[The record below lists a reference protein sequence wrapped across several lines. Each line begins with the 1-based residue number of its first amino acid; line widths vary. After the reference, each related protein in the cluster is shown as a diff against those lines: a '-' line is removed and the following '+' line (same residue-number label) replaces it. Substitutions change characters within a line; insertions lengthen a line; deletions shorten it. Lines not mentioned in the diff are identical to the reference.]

1 MINKY
6 RLTSPAFEREKEED
20 KISPKKVYFIAVE
33 GNITEVEYFDM
44 INQHREEL
52 GIHSLITIEPLKRS
66 NKDTNSDPMHV
77 ISLLEEYLSDRGKS
91 DEDFEKEIA
100 QLTNNKFSLKT
111 IRALISNSSNL
122 TDKEQI
128 QLSSFLQNI
137 GYDLAYKKYLSQYDN
152 EYDEFCVVVDR
163 DQYCHTEQSLL
174 TCLKHCMQNNYRFL
188 ITNPCFEFW
197 LLLHVC
203 DIKAEYKNNLSD
215 IKENIKISNSHTYI
229 SKELSNRVGHGKRIK
244 RYASTY
250 LEHIHDAIKR
260 AKDFKTNPKDIIY
273 DIGTN
278 LGEFIDEI
286 ISYKI

>member
-77 ISLLEEYLSDRGKS
+77 ISLLRSR
-91 DEDFEKEIA
+91 
-100 QLTNNKFSLKT
+100 
-111 IRALISNSSNL
+111 
-122 TDKEQI
+122 
-128 QLSSFLQNI
+128 
-137 GYDLAYKKYLSQYDN
+137 
-152 EYDEFCVVVDR
+152 
-163 DQYCHTEQSLL
+163 
-174 TCLKHCMQNNYRFL
+174 
-188 ITNPCFEFW
+188 
-197 LLLHVC
+197 
-203 DIKAEYKNNLSD
+203 
-215 IKENIKISNSHTYI
+215 
-229 SKELSNRVGHGKRIK
+229 
-244 RYASTY
+244 
-250 LEHIHDAIKR
+250 
-260 AKDFKTNPKDIIY
+260 DFKTDPKDIIY